1 VATFTDSPKFRVMLM
16 DINQAAFGLDMRSA
30 SRIYFI
36 SPVMN
41 PQVVAQAIGRARRI
55 SQQKPVSVETLVLRN
70 SIEEVMI
77 DRREQMTQFEHSK
90 VKNVLDD
97 GKIKE
102 WIRNSRIIPMSDAKE
117 GLEQTAML
125 LSPQF
130 IFGRGFGR
138 TIDPDEDL
146 ITGSPEAKQRNGD
159 TTKTFERVNIPCKLN
174 GNSKRPR
181 SPEQDQVANGRMADA
196 EGPPKRRTRIT
207 WADEI

>member
-77 DRREQMTQFEHSK
+77 DRREKMTQFEHSK

-117 GLEQTAML
+117 GLGQTAML
-125 LSPQF
+125 SSPQY

-146 ITGSPEAKQRNGD
+146 VTGSPEVKESKGD
-159 TTKTFERVNIPCKLN
+159 ATKIFDHVNIPFKLN
-174 GNSKRPR
+174 GNSKHPR
-181 SPEQDQVANGRMADA
+181 NPEQDEVANGQTADA
-196 EGPPKRRTRIT
+196 EGPPKRRARIT
-207 WADEI
+207 WVDEA